1 MSPTPIL
8 ILPGYADSE
17 PDHWQS
23 HWERAD
29 SACRRVVQNDW
40 LEPRLPDW
48 LATLDRYVREC
59 ESPPVLVAHSLAC
72 ALVAHWAE
80 RVFEGRPGCARAPR
94 ALRPGEYEGGVAPLA
109 PRVGGHVGA
118 PHPVKAALLVAPA
131 DVESPMHT
139 PDEVRGFAPVPL
151 VGLPFPS
158 IVVASTDDPFVTE
171 ARAKAF
177 ARAWGSRLITLD
189 NAAHINA
196 DAGYGPWP
204 EGLKLLQD
212 LL

>member
-1 MSPTPIL
+1 MKPTAIL

-29 SACRRVVQNDW
+29 PACRRVVQDDW
-40 LEPRLPDW
+40 LAPRLPDW
-48 LATLDRYVREC
+48 LATLDRYIREC
-59 ESPPVLVAHSLAC
+59 DSPPVLVAHSLAC
-72 ALVAHWAE
+72 ALVAHWAM
-80 RVFEGRPGCARAPR
+80 RAS
-94 ALRPGEYEGGVAPLA
+94 A
-109 PRVGGHVGA
+109 
-118 PHPVKAALLVAPA
+118 PVKGALLVAPA
-131 DVESPMHT
+131 DVDSSLHT
-139 PDEVRGFAPVPL
+139 PDEVRGFSPIPLVPL
-151 VGLPFPS
+151 PFRS

-171 ARAKAF
+171 ARAETF
-177 ARAWGSRLITLD
+177 ARAWGSRLVMLA

-204 EGLKLLQD
+204 EGRKLLQD